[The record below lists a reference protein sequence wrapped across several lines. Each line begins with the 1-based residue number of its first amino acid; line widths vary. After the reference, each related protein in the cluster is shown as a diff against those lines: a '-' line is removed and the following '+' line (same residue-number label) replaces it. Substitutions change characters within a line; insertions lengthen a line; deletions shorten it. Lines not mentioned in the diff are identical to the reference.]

1 MSDVRCVFAS
11 PSIVVWTLTVVASHP
26 GSCILEHVLFLLD
39 MENLGAHTRF
49 PAVGI
54 LKFYGSVLAQTV

>member
-1 MSDVRCVFAS
+1 M
-11 PSIVVWTLTVVASHP
+11 VASHP

-54 LKFYGSVLAQTV
+54 LKFYGSVLAQTVQLSLCV